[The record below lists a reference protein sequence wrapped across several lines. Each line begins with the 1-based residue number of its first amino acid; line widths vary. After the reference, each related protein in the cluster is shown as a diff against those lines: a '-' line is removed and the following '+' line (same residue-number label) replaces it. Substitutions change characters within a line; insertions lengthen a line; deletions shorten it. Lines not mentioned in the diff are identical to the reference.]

1 MCVLLL
7 ILITSHLLPADG
19 NELKHHLS
27 FLSLN
32 ASCPVFVQTH
42 IPHHTARL
50 LLTFDGI
57 FSHLTNLTD
66 SWINNNSNL
75 MKVCA
80 CER

>member
-1 MCVLLL
+1 MCLLL

-42 IPHHTARL
+42 IPHHT
-50 LLTFDGI
+50 FDGI